1 VGAELNWTV
10 VRVLRDRNA
19 GLYLGGVVTSA
30 FGDSAMSLAAG
41 VWVKT
46 LTGSDS
52 LAALVTFCFWLPVFA
67 GPAIGVL
74 ADRFPH
80 RPLLAVTSLALA
92 AVLTLPLAVESARQV
107 WLLFAVLVAV
117 GAGSVLTGAAGTA
130 LCASVVT
137 AELRGDLNGLART
150 AVESGKLCAPL
161 AGAAL
166 FTALG
171 GKAVALLDC
180 VTFLLAAAAFT
191 LIRVRRLRGPGDAGP
206 STLSAPPAPSAPS
219 TASGAAAASPE
230 SPTPVVHRR
239 SWTRET
245 AEGIR
250 YLWRHAVLRTLV
262 LAGSAALVVS
272 GVSSTATFALL
283 DDGLHR
289 SPAYAGVLTTAQGL
303 GSVVSGLAA
312 GALLRRMPER
322 GFAAAGLALF
332 ALGSLARAAPWP
344 TVVVVGSVLIGAGLP
359 CPLVAASTAVQR
371 ETPAGLRG
379 RVAATADTL
388 VFAPT
393 GLALLLG
400 TAMVAVLDYRVQ
412 VLAAG
417 GLALAAVAF
426 VLLPIRVG
434 SAGTDEKKDRGAAAR
449 PGRDVPGSL
458 EKPGGSRADD

>member
-1 VGAELNWTV
+1 MNWTGA
-10 VRVLRDRNA
+10 RVLRDRNA
-19 GLYLGGVVTSA
+19 ALYLGGVVTSA

-52 LAALVTFCFWLPVFA
+52 LAALVTFCFWLPVLA

-80 RPLLAVTSLALA
+80 RPLLAAANLALA
-92 AVLTLPLAVESARQV
+92 AALTLPLAVESARQV
-107 WLLFAVLVAV
+107 WLLFAVLVVV

-130 LCASVVT
+130 LCATVVP

-180 VTFLLAAAAFT
+180 ATFLLAAAAFT
-191 LIRVRRLRGPGDAGP
+191 LIRVRHAGMPGADGPPGRPPP
-206 STLSAPPAPSAPS
+206 SGPSAPF
-219 TASGAAAASPE
+219 A
-230 SPTPVVHRR
+230 TPLAHRR

-250 YLWRHAVLRTLV
+250 YLWRHGVLRTLV

-272 GVSSTATFALL
+272 GVSSTATYALL

-322 GFAAAGLALF
+322 AFAATGLAVF

-344 TVVVVGSVLIGAGLP
+344 TVVVAGSVLIGTGLP

-388 VFAPT
+388 MFAPT

-417 GLALAAVAF
+417 ALALAAVAG
-426 VLLPIRVG
+426 VLLPG
-434 SAGTDEKKDRGAAAR
+434 SGTEHRGRKAGANAGAAAR
-449 PGRDVPGSL
+449 PGSSAPDSH
-458 EKPGGSRADD
+458 EDKGGSRADD